1 MEKSQRLKIAYNRSA
16 NMKFLN
22 RLYRF
27 FADQSF
33 FPIAIA
39 TVYALALY
47 LGRAM
52 FSGAPVV
59 YANLVWNLFLAWIPY
74 GFSMLAYG
82 LTLQSRRS
90 WLLLGPIGVLWLLF
104 FPNAPYILTD
114 FFHLNYR
121 PGVPLWFDILLL
133 VVFSW
138 TGIFLAMASLRTMQR
153 VVETYLGRWL
163 GWLFSAIAISLSAI
177 GIYLG
182 RFERWNSWDMLSH
195 PTRIVKDVLRP
206 MLNPLE
212 SARFFGVS
220 ILFAIFL
227 LICYLVFM
235 SMDTGWSRRSRD

>member
-1 MEKSQRLKIAYNRSA
+1 MENHGCKKIAYNLAAS
-16 NMKFLN
+16 MKFIK
-22 RLYRF
+22 RLHRF

-39 TVYALALY
+39 SLYALGLFV
-47 LGRAM
+47 GRAL

-82 LTLQSRRS
+82 LMNLSRRQ
-90 WLLLGPIGVLWLLF
+90 WWLLGPIGVLWLLF

-114 FFHLNYR
+114 FFHLYER

-153 VVETYLGRWL
+153 VVEVYLGRWV
-163 GWLFSAIAISLSAI
+163 GWLFSAMAIALSAI

-195 PTRIVKDVLRP
+195 PARILRDVVRP
-206 MLNPLE
+206 LLNPLE
-212 SARFFGVS
+212 SPRFFGVS
-220 ILFAIFL
+220 ISFAIFL
-227 LICYLVFM
+227 LICYMVFI
-235 SMDTGWSRRSRD
+235 SMDHGWSQADKD